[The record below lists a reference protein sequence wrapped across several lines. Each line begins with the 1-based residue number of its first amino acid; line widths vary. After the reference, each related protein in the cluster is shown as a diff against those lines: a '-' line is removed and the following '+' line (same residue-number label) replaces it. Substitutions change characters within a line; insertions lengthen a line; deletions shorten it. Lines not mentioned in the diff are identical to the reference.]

1 MYDLLILLASALS
14 SKIFTGHASRACASK
29 NIVLTEHCLKSRI
42 IKYLLVIALLAVIL
56 SSYLADT
63 DWEVS
68 HTIDIDA
75 KPSIVWGLLVDLDG
89 YSKWNRYSPNVT
101 GILAEGEVLV
111 VEAHLDD
118 EVQHVKSLVLSIK
131 PGQELCWNTYSWF
144 KFLANGM
151 RCRWLTAMPDGGTR
165 LLHHE
170 VMQGPLAWL
179 VERLYRERI
188 ERGLAL
194 VNNSLA
200 AEAEAREKR

>member
-1 MYDLLILLASALS
+1 M
-14 SKIFTGHASRACASK
+14 
-29 NIVLTEHCLKSRI
+29 KSRM
-42 IKYLLVIALLAVIL
+42 IKYLLVIALLTVIL
-56 SSYLADT
+56 LSYLADT

-75 KPSIVWGLLVDLDG
+75 KPSTVWGLLVDLDG
-89 YSKWNRYSPNVT
+89 YSEWNRYSPNVT

-151 RCRWLTAMPDGGTR
+151 RCRWLTATSDGGTQ

-170 VMQGPLAWL
+170 VMRGPLAWL